1 MLDSS
6 GRHLQGSETGVDLL
20 MPGPDGCRIASG
32 SRTKVHKIASYNQI
46 LESENMTLQ
55 LPDVVQAYFAV
66 TNGGDAAQLASCFR
80 SDATVSDE
88 RKTYE
93 GTTAIEAWQ
102 QEARRAFIYQ
112 VQPLHALQGQGR
124 LTVIAHLVGNFP
136 GSPVQLSHV
145 FTLEGGRIRSLE
157 ITPC

>member
-1 MLDSS
+1 
-6 GRHLQGSETGVDLL
+6 
-20 MPGPDGCRIASG
+20 MPGPDGCLIASG

-66 TNGGDAAQLASCFR
+66 TNGGDAA
-80 SDATVSDE
+80 
-88 RKTYE
+88 
-93 GTTAIEAWQ
+93 
-102 QEARRAFIYQ
+102 
-112 VQPLHALQGQGR
+112 
-124 LTVIAHLVGNFP
+124 HLVGSFP